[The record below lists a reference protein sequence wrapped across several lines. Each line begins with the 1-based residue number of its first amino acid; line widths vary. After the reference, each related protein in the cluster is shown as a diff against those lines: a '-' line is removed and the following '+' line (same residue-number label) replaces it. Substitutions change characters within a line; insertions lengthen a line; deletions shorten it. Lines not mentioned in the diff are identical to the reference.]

1 MDWKFNDRE
10 PLFLQIINNLRWDI
24 ISGVY
29 KPDDKI
35 PTVRD
40 FAMKVG
46 VNPNTMQKALAILEE
61 EKLIYAQGN
70 LGRFVTSDEAVIKK
84 AFTEQT
90 EKFVGGVIENAKALK
105 IGKEDI
111 VKMIENM
118 WGDK

>member
-46 VNPNTMQKALAILEE
+46 VNPNTMQKALTILEE

-70 LGRFVTSDEAVIKK
+70 LGRFVTGDKAVIEK
-84 AFTEQT
+84 AFKEQT
-90 EKFVGGVIENAKALK
+90 HRFVESVIANAKALN
-105 IGKEDI
+105 IGKNDI
-111 VKMIENM
+111 IAMLENM